1 MFHVHFKLASHQSL
15 TRLPIALFVA
25 SIVSRSAVAQL
36 PTPRLTAI
44 FPPGGQ
50 SGTAVDV
57 TLAAGSDLD
66 EAHQLLFSH
75 SGITATQKTIDPAPY
90 QTGPQPAPGQFQL
103 AIAADVPAGVYEVRS
118 VGYFGVSTPR
128 AFVVGDH
135 PELNEAE
142 PNNEFSQAQALAEN
156 AVVNGTADGE
166 APDLFQFEGKSG
178 QTVVIDCW
186 AYRIDSRMDAT
197 LVVLNAAGKELTRS
211 RDEAGLDPRI
221 AFRVPADGRYFV
233 QVFDY
238 TYQAGNEHFYRLS
251 VRGAPH
257 VECVF
262 PLAGMPGTT
271 QSFTLY
277 GYNLPGGVA
286 GADPRTGKQSL
297 ERLTVE
303 IPVPTVEQLAESRE
317 LGGLIESQTAS
328 VDQFVF
334 RLPSPHGVSNP
345 VRIGLATSTVL
356 LESLAPNDTR
366 DEAQLITLPSE
377 VSGQFFPGR
386 DVDWYAFEAKSG
398 QTYWI
403 EVIAARLGR
412 PVDADLIIEGGGGK
426 SADSGDGAPGRRGR
440 RNRRRNPAP
449 ETQGDGLQVFDDT
462 QPEIGGVAFRT
473 ASSDPVVAW
482 TAPKDG
488 VHRISVRDLFAAG
501 KGDPRHGYRLSIRPA
516 QPDFQLVAALRQ
528 PAKDDQ
534 QLAPWSMVLRKGG
547 ANAIRLLAM
556 RRDGFDGPIQV
567 GVEGVPPGV
576 SCPPVTI
583 GAGESSVYL
592 PFSAAE
598 DAASF
603 AGEVRIVGRA
613 KIGEHEVARL
623 ARGGDLLFAT
633 QQNESSKARPRVT
646 ARTVLAVVGD
656 SVPWSVAS
664 GAPQPLESSRNGK
677 LSIPIS
683 VARRDEFKGNVVVR
697 PQLLP
702 REMQLGEVTVPG
714 DQTTATMELSLT
726 PNAPLG
732 EFTIPLQSETTF
744 PYRRNPEAAAR
755 AEAEKQVAEKLSTEA
770 TASVASMEQSRQAA
784 ESKLSE
790 ANAALAASQ
799 QALAAAEQTL
809 TAAAEADRI
818 AAQTARDAARS
829 AVLDATARVAQAT
842 AEREAAA
849 QTAADA
855 AARAQAAEQFKK
867 TATDRAAETA
877 KAAEAKDV
885 NVLGSAGAI
894 TIRVAAAPVSL
905 TLAAPTEPLRP
916 GRTLELPVQLARL
929 YGFADAVELEPSF
942 PATPSGV
949 SAEKTGVAAD
959 KSEGM
964 IVLTATGEPAAGEH
978 ELLVRAK
985 FKFNDQ
991 EMQVEQT
998 LKFTVETV
1006 AK

>member
-1 MFHVHFKLASHQSL
+1 MPVLFALLA
-15 TRLPIALFVA
+15 ALAVA
-25 SIVSRSAVAQL
+25 RPVLAQL
-36 PTPRLTAI
+36 PAPRLTAI
-44 FPPGGQ
+44 IPPGGQ
-50 SGTAVDV
+50 AGTKVDV
-57 TLAAGSDLD
+57 SLAAGSDLD
-66 EAHQLLFSH
+66 EANQLLFSH
-75 SGITATQKTIDPAPY
+75 PGITATQKTVDPAPF
-90 QTGPQPAPGQFQL
+90 QSGPQPAAGQFQL

-142 PNNEFSQAQALAEN
+142 PNNERTQAQALVVN

-166 APDLFQFEGKSG
+166 SPDFFQFEGRAG
-178 QTVVIDCW
+178 QTLVIDCW

-197 LVVLNAAGKELTRS
+197 LAVLNSAGKELARS
-211 RDEAGLDPRI
+211 RDESGLDPRI
-221 AFRVPADGRYFV
+221 VFRVPADGSYFV

-251 VRGAPH
+251 VRSAPQIELVFPFAGAPG
-257 VECVF
+257 
-262 PLAGMPGTT
+262 AT

-286 GADPRTGKQSL
+286 GADPRTGTELL
-297 ERLTVE
+297 ERLMVE
-303 IPVPTVEQLAESRE
+303 IPVPTVEGLAGERE
-317 LGGLIESQTAS
+317 LGGLIESQSAS
-328 VDQFVF
+328 VDQFAF
-334 RLPSPHGVSNP
+334 RLPSPLGASNP

-356 LESLAPNDTR
+356 LESPTPNDTR
-366 DEAQLITLPSE
+366 DEAQTIATPCE
-377 VSGQFFPGR
+377 VSGQFFPAR
-386 DVDWYAFEAKSG
+386 DVDWYALDAKAG

-403 EVIAARLGR
+403 EVIAARLGQ
-412 PVDADLIIEGGGGK
+412 PVDADLMIEGGGGR
-426 SADSGDGAPGRRGR
+426 SADTGEGRPGRRGR
-440 RNRRRNPAP
+440 RNRRNNPAP
-449 ETQGDGLQVFDDT
+449 EIQGDGLQMFDDT
-462 QPEIGGVAFRT
+462 QPEVGGVAFRT

-488 VHRISVRDLFAAG
+488 IHRIAVRDLFSAG
-501 KGDPRHGYRLSIRPA
+501 KGNPRHAYRLSIRPA

-534 QLAPWSMVLRKGG
+534 QVAPWSLVLRKGG
-547 ANAIRLLAM
+547 ANAMRLLAM

-567 GVEGVPPGV
+567 SVEGVPPGV
-576 SCPPVTI
+576 TCPPVTI
-583 GAGESSVYL
+583 GAGETSVYV

-603 AGEVRIVGRA
+603 AGEVRIIGRA
-613 KIGEHEVARL
+613 KIGEQEVARV
-623 ARGGDLLFAT
+623 ARGGDLLFAS

-656 SVPWSVAS
+656 SVPWSVAT
-664 GAPQPLESSRNGK
+664 GAAQPLESSRNGK
-677 LSIPIS
+677 LQIPIT
-683 VARRDEFKGNVVVR
+683 VARRGEFKGNVVVR

-702 REMQLGEVTVPG
+702 REMQLAEVTVAA
-714 DQTTATMELSLT
+714 DQTTATLELSLT

-732 EFTIPLQSETTF
+732 EFTIPLQTETTF

-755 AEAEKQVAEKLSTEA
+755 AEAEKQVAEKLSAEA
-770 TASVASMEQSRQAA
+770 TAAVVSMEQSRQGA

-790 ANAALAASQ
+790 ANAALAAGQ
-799 QALAAAEQTL
+799 QTLATAEQTL
-809 TAAAEADRI
+809 TAAAEADQP
-818 AAQTARDAARS
+818 AAQAARDAAKI
-829 AVLDATARVAQAT
+829 AVEDATARVAQAT
-842 AEREAAA
+842 AERDAAA
-849 QTAADA
+849 QAAADA
-855 AARAQAAEQFKK
+855 ATRAQSAEQFKK
-867 TATDRAAETA
+867 TATERAAETA
-877 KAAEAKDV
+877 KAAESKDI
-885 NVLGSAGAI
+885 NVLGSGGAI

-916 GRTLELPVQLARL
+916 GQTLELPVQLARL
-929 YGFADAVELEPSF
+929 YGFADVIELEPSF

-949 SAEKTGVAAD
+949 SAEKVSVAAD
-959 KSEGM
+959 QAEGK
-964 IVLTATGEPAAGEH
+964 IVLTANGEPAAGEH
-978 ELLVRAK
+978 ELLVKAR